1 MQEKLV
7 FECHLCPLK
16 FYGEKGKHYLEC
28 HLDFNHNGQFDQSI
42 SEDYGDLELNQNLVK
57 PIVPVPCLEF
67 DGVLQPILNS
77 DGKLLPPS
85 EFAESEFSQ
94 ITTSIREEERKYNK
108 NINFNISS
116 RIELES
122 IAITNILSNQD
133 HELSKI
139 HDSKSIVQ
147 EHQMSTSKGNSDTF
161 LKNELETS
169 TLSIEENILS
179 PSSLSHENEVSAQLL
194 NTNTFDCN
202 LSSSKYTEANNLSN
216 HIRVMH
222 TNVEKYPDT
231 CKFLKSN
238 ASNDF
243 ANSSEKATKMVPN
256 RETNEF
262 QEYML
267 PYGWKKVGYRRT
279 SNPHTWDFYIITP
292 DGKKL
297 RSSVKV
303 KEYLEKNP
311 NVLCD
316 LKVTNTNRPK
326 NLPAFSLQEYKH
338 RTTEIDVQEENRF
351 VESSLLERRP
361 KCAHICDKCSVSFK
375 SKQTLINHNKK
386 FHTSTQLQK
395 IPAVSQSHNRI
406 SSAMNVT
413 SNINPALYQEYAIEN
428 QGLHSQI
435 ILPKIPISS
444 ETFQSV
450 QAQEEL
456 YKCPK
461 CSSRFSSQELAYDH
475 YRMAHAVKYIFKCL
489 ICNAVFSCEKNLRIH
504 SQFSHNLDTFKLS
517 SRSVVKI
524 TSHELLEQSTSKVSQ
539 EKSKSLIN
547 KRKRTVPSDSYL
559 PASKSMKLESQ
570 HDESDLK
577 EHTES
582 IACTQNIKKEKVSE
596 EESKID
602 IKEEWKQSEE
612 FEDIFGY

>member
-7 FECHLCPLK
+7 FKCHFCPLK
-16 FYGEKGKHYLEC
+16 VYGEKGKHHLEC
-28 HLDFNHNGQFDQSI
+28 HLEFNHNGQLNQSI
-42 SEDYGDLELNQNLVK
+42 SEDYGDLELNENLVK

-94 ITTSIREEERKYNK
+94 ITTSICEEERKYNK
-108 NINFNISS
+108 NINLNTSS
-116 RIELES
+116 GIELEADANTNVMS
-122 IAITNILSNQD
+122 IQD

-139 HDSKSIVQ
+139 RDSKLIVQ
-147 EHQMSTSKGNSDTF
+147 EDHSGRF
-161 LKNELETS
+161 VKNELETS
-169 TLSIEENILS
+169 TLSIEENLLS
-179 PSSLSHENEVSAQLL
+179 LRSSGHENEVPAQLL
-194 NTNTFDCN
+194 NTNTFGCN
-202 LSSSKYTEANNLSN
+202 LFSYKQYTEKNYFNK
-216 HIRVMH
+216 
-222 TNVEKYPDT
+222 KYPDT
-231 CKFLKSN
+231 CKLVKSKV
-238 ASNDF
+238 SNDF
-243 ANSSEKATKMVPN
+243 GNSNEIATETVPN
-256 RETNEF
+256 RESSDF

-279 SNPHTWDFYIITP
+279 SNRWDFYIITP

-316 LKVTNTNRPK
+316 IKVTNTNRPK
-326 NLPAFSLQEYKH
+326 NLPAYNLQGYKH

-361 KCAHICDKCSVSFK
+361 KCAHICDKCSTSFK

-395 IPAVSQSHNRI
+395 IPVVSQSHNRI

-413 SNINPALYQEYAIEN
+413 SNINPELYQEYAIEN

-444 ETFQSV
+444 ENFQSA
-450 QAQEEL
+450 QAQKEL

-461 CSSRFSSQELAYDH
+461 CSSIFLSQGLANDH

-504 SQFSHNLDTFKLS
+504 SQFSHNLDTFELS

-524 TSHELLEQSTSKVSQ
+524 TSHQLLEQSTSKVSQ
-539 EKSKSLIN
+539 EKSKWLIN
-547 KRKRTVPSDSYL
+547 KRESDSYL
-559 PASKSMKLESQ
+559 PASKSMKLISK
-570 HDESDLK
+570 HDESDEINLN

-612 FEDIFGY
+612 FKDIFGY

>member
-7 FECHLCPLK
+7 FKCHFCPLK
-16 FYGEKGKHYLEC
+16 VYGEKGKHHLEY
-28 HLDFNHNGQFDQSI
+28 HLEFNHNGQLNQSI
-42 SEDYGDLELNQNLVK
+42 SEDYGDLELNENLVK

-94 ITTSIREEERKYNK
+94 ITTSICEEERKYNK
-108 NINFNISS
+108 NINLNTSS
-116 RIELES
+116 GIELEADANTNVMS
-122 IAITNILSNQD
+122 IQD

-139 HDSKSIVQ
+139 RDSKLIVQ
-147 EHQMSTSKGNSDTF
+147 EDHSGKF
-161 LKNELETS
+161 VKNELETS
-169 TLSIEENILS
+169 TLSIEENLLS
-179 PSSLSHENEVSAQLL
+179 LRSSGHENEVPAQLL
-194 NTNTFDCN
+194 NTNTFGCN
-202 LSSSKYTEANNLSN
+202 LFSYKQYTEKNYFNK
-216 HIRVMH
+216 
-222 TNVEKYPDT
+222 KYPDT
-231 CKFLKSN
+231 CKLVKSKV
-238 ASNDF
+238 SNDF
-243 ANSSEKATKMVPN
+243 GNSNEIATETVPN
-256 RETNEF
+256 RESSDF

-279 SNPHTWDFYIITP
+279 SNRWDFYIITP

-316 LKVTNTNRPK
+316 IQVTNTNRPK
-326 NLPAFSLQEYKH
+326 NLPAYNLQGYKH
-338 RTTEIDVQEENRF
+338 GTTAIDVHEENRF

-361 KCAHICDKCSVSFK
+361 KCAHICDKCSTSFK

-386 FHTSTQLQK
+386 FHTSTQLLK

-413 SNINPALYQEYAIEN
+413 SNINSALYQEYAIEN

-444 ETFQSV
+444 ENFQSA
-450 QAQEEL
+450 QAQKEL

-461 CSSRFSSQELAYDH
+461 CSSIFLSQGLANDH

-504 SQFSHNLDTFKLS
+504 SQFSHNLDTFELS

-547 KRKRTVPSDSYL
+547 KRESDSYL
-559 PASKSMKLESQ
+559 PASKSMKLISK
-570 HDESDLK
+570 HDESDEINLN

-582 IACTQNIKKEKVSE
+582 IACTQNMKKEKVSE

-612 FEDIFGY
+612 FEDIF

>member
-7 FECHLCPLK
+7 FKCHFCPLK
-16 FYGEKGKHYLEC
+16 VYGEKGKHHLEC
-28 HLDFNHNGQFDQSI
+28 HLEFNHNGQLNQSI
-42 SEDYGDLELNQNLVK
+42 SEDYGDLELNENLVK

-94 ITTSIREEERKYNK
+94 ITTSICEEERKYNK
-108 NINFNISS
+108 NINLNTSS
-116 RIELES
+116 GIELEADANTNVMS
-122 IAITNILSNQD
+122 IQD

-139 HDSKSIVQ
+139 RDSKLIVQ
-147 EHQMSTSKGNSDTF
+147 EDHSGKF
-161 LKNELETS
+161 VKNELETS
-169 TLSIEENILS
+169 TLSIEENLLS
-179 PSSLSHENEVSAQLL
+179 LRSSGHENEVPAQLL
-194 NTNTFDCN
+194 NTNTFGCN
-202 LSSSKYTEANNLSN
+202 LFSYKQYTEKNYFNK
-216 HIRVMH
+216 
-222 TNVEKYPDT
+222 KYPDT
-231 CKFLKSN
+231 CKLVKSKV
-238 ASNDF
+238 SNDF
-243 ANSSEKATKMVPN
+243 GNSNEIATETVPN
-256 RETNEF
+256 RESSDF

-279 SNPHTWDFYIITP
+279 SNRWDFYIITP

-316 LKVTNTNRPK
+316 IQVTNTNRPK
-326 NLPAFSLQEYKH
+326 NLPAYNLQGYKH

-361 KCAHICDKCSVSFK
+361 KCAHICDKCSISFK

-406 SSAMNVT
+406 SSVMNVT
-413 SNINPALYQEYAIEN
+413 SNINSALYQEYAIEN

-444 ETFQSV
+444 ETFQSA
-450 QAQEEL
+450 QAQKEL

-461 CSSRFSSQELAYDH
+461 CSSIFSSQELANDH

-547 KRKRTVPSDSYL
+547 KRESDSYL
-559 PASKSMKLESQ
+559 PASKSMKLESK
-570 HDESDLK
+570 HDESDEINLN

-612 FEDIFGY
+612 VEESFGY

>member
-1 MQEKLV
+1 
-7 FECHLCPLK
+7 
-16 FYGEKGKHYLEC
+16 LEADASTNV
-28 HLDFNHNGQFDQSI
+28 LSI
-42 SEDYGDLELNQNLVK
+42 
-57 PIVPVPCLEF
+57 
-67 DGVLQPILNS
+67 
-77 DGKLLPPS
+77 
-85 EFAESEFSQ
+85 
-94 ITTSIREEERKYNK
+94 
-108 NINFNISS
+108 
-116 RIELES
+116 
-122 IAITNILSNQD
+122 QD

-139 HDSKSIVQ
+139 HDSKLIVQ
-147 EHQMSTSKGNSDTF
+147 EDHSGKF
-161 LKNELETS
+161 VKNELETS
-169 TLSIEENILS
+169 TLSIEENLLS
-179 PSSLSHENEVSAQLL
+179 LRSLGHENEVPAQLL
-194 NTNTFDCN
+194 NTNTFGCN
-202 LSSSKYTEANNLSN
+202 LFSSQYTEKNYFNK
-216 HIRVMH
+216 
-222 TNVEKYPDT
+222 KYPNT
-231 CKFLKSN
+231 CKLVKSKV
-238 ASNDF
+238 SNDF
-243 ANSSEKATKMVPN
+243 GHSNEIATEMVPN
-256 RETNEF
+256 RESSDF

-292 DGKKL
+292 DGKRL

-316 LKVTNTNRPK
+316 IKVTNTNRPK
-326 NLPAFSLQEYKH
+326 NLPAYNLQGFKH
-338 RTTEIDVQEENRF
+338 RTVEIDVQEENRF
-351 VESSLLERRP
+351 VKSSLLERRP
-361 KCAHICDKCSVSFK
+361 KCAHICDKCSISFK

-386 FHTSTQLQK
+386 FHTSTQFQK
-395 IPAVSQSHNRI
+395 IPAVLQSHNRI

-413 SNINPALYQEYAIEN
+413 SNINSALYQEYAIEN

-444 ETFQSV
+444 ETFQSA
-450 QAQEEL
+450 QAQKEL

-461 CSSRFSSQELAYDH
+461 CSSRFSSQELASDH

-504 SQFSHNLDTFKLS
+504 SQFSHNLDTFELS

-524 TSHELLEQSTSKVSQ
+524 TSHEFLEQSTSKVSQ
-539 EKSKSLIN
+539 EISKSLIN
-547 KRKRTVPSDSYL
+547 KRKDTVPSDSYL

-570 HDESDLK
+570 HDESDKIDLK

-582 IACTQNIKKEKVSE
+582 MACTKNIKKEKVSE

>member
-7 FECHLCPLK
+7 FKCHFCPLK
-16 FYGEKGKHYLEC
+16 VYGEKGKHHLEC
-28 HLDFNHNGQFDQSI
+28 HLEFNHNGQLNQSI
-42 SEDYGDLELNQNLVK
+42 SEDYGDLELNENLVK

-94 ITTSIREEERKYNK
+94 ITTSICEEERKYNK
-108 NINFNISS
+108 NINLNTSS
-116 RIELES
+116 GIELEADANTNVMS
-122 IAITNILSNQD
+122 IQD

-139 HDSKSIVQ
+139 RDSKLIVQ
-147 EHQMSTSKGNSDTF
+147 EDHSGKF
-161 LKNELETS
+161 VKNELETS
-169 TLSIEENILS
+169 TLSIEENLLS
-179 PSSLSHENEVSAQLL
+179 LRSSGHENEVPAQLL
-194 NTNTFDCN
+194 NTNTFGCN
-202 LSSSKYTEANNLSN
+202 LFSYKQYTEKNYFNK
-216 HIRVMH
+216 
-222 TNVEKYPDT
+222 KYPDT
-231 CKFLKSN
+231 CKLVKSKV
-238 ASNDF
+238 SNDF
-243 ANSSEKATKMVPN
+243 GNSNEIATETVPN
-256 RETNEF
+256 RESSDF

-279 SNPHTWDFYIITP
+279 SNRWDFYIITP
-292 DGKKL
+292 NGKKL

-316 LKVTNTNRPK
+316 IKVTNTNRPK
-326 NLPAFSLQEYKH
+326 NLPAYNLQGYKH
-338 RTTEIDVQEENRF
+338 RTTEIDVQEENTF
-351 VESSLLERRP
+351 VKSSLLERRP
-361 KCAHICDKCSVSFK
+361 KCAHICDKCSISFK

-406 SSAMNVT
+406 SSVMNVT
-413 SNINPALYQEYAIEN
+413 SNINSALCQEYAIEN

-444 ETFQSV
+444 ENFQSA
-450 QAQEEL
+450 QAQKEL

-461 CSSRFSSQELAYDH
+461 CSSRFSSEELANDH
-475 YRMAHAVKYIFKCL
+475 CRMAHAVKYIFKCL

-504 SQFSHNLDTFKLS
+504 SQFSHNLDTFELS

-547 KRKRTVPSDSYL
+547 KRESDSYL
-559 PASKSMKLESQ
+559 PASKSMKLISK
-570 HDESDLK
+570 HDESDEINLN

-582 IACTQNIKKEKVSE
+582 IACTQNMKKEKVSE

-612 FEDIFGY
+612 FEDIF

>member
-7 FECHLCPLK
+7 FKCHFCPLK
-16 FYGEKGKHYLEC
+16 VYGEKGKHHLEC
-28 HLDFNHNGQFDQSI
+28 HLEFNHNGQLNQSI
-42 SEDYGDLELNQNLVK
+42 SEDYGDLELNENLVK

-94 ITTSIREEERKYNK
+94 ITTSICEEERKYNK
-108 NINFNISS
+108 NINLNTSS
-116 RIELES
+116 GIELEADANTNVMS
-122 IAITNILSNQD
+122 IQD

-139 HDSKSIVQ
+139 RDSKLIVQ
-147 EHQMSTSKGNSDTF
+147 EDHSGKF
-161 LKNELETS
+161 VKNELETS
-169 TLSIEENILS
+169 TLSIEENLLS
-179 PSSLSHENEVSAQLL
+179 LRSSGHENEVPAQLL
-194 NTNTFDCN
+194 NTNTFGCN
-202 LSSSKYTEANNLSN
+202 LFSYKQYTEKNYFNK
-216 HIRVMH
+216 
-222 TNVEKYPDT
+222 KYPDT
-231 CKFLKSN
+231 CKLVKSKV
-238 ASNDF
+238 SNDF
-243 ANSSEKATKMVPN
+243 GNSNEMATETVPN
-256 RETNEF
+256 RESSDF

-279 SNPHTWDFYIITP
+279 SNRWDFYIITP
-292 DGKKL
+292 NGKKL

-311 NVLCD
+311 DVLCD
-316 LKVTNTNRPK
+316 IKVTNTNRPK
-326 NLPAFSLQEYKH
+326 NLPAYNLQGYKH

-361 KCAHICDKCSVSFK
+361 KCAHICDKCSISFK

-413 SNINPALYQEYAIEN
+413 SNINPELYQEYAIEN

-444 ETFQSV
+444 ENFQSA
-450 QAQEEL
+450 QAQKEL

-461 CSSRFSSQELAYDH
+461 CSSIFLSQGLANDH

-547 KRKRTVPSDSYL
+547 KRESDSYL
-559 PASKSMKLESQ
+559 PASKSMKLISK
-570 HDESDLK
+570 HDESDEINLN

-582 IACTQNIKKEKVSE
+582 IACTQNMKKEKVSE

-612 FEDIFGY
+612 FEDIF

>member
-7 FECHLCPLK
+7 FKCHFCPLK
-16 FYGEKGKHYLEC
+16 VYGEKGKHHLEC
-28 HLDFNHNGQFDQSI
+28 HLEFNHNGQLNQSI
-42 SEDYGDLELNQNLVK
+42 SEDYGDLELNENLVK

-94 ITTSIREEERKYNK
+94 ITTSICEEERKYNK
-108 NINFNISS
+108 NINLNTSS
-116 RIELES
+116 GIELEADANTNVMS
-122 IAITNILSNQD
+122 IQD

-139 HDSKSIVQ
+139 RDSKLIVQ
-147 EHQMSTSKGNSDTF
+147 EDHSGKF
-161 LKNELETS
+161 VKNELETS
-169 TLSIEENILS
+169 TLSIEENLLS
-179 PSSLSHENEVSAQLL
+179 LRSSGHENEVPAQLL
-194 NTNTFDCN
+194 NTNTFGCN
-202 LSSSKYTEANNLSN
+202 LFSYKQYTEKNYFNK
-216 HIRVMH
+216 
-222 TNVEKYPDT
+222 KYPDT
-231 CKFLKSN
+231 CKLVKSKV
-238 ASNDF
+238 SNDF
-243 ANSSEKATKMVPN
+243 GNSNEMATETVPN
-256 RETNEF
+256 RESSDF

-279 SNPHTWDFYIITP
+279 SNRWDFYIITP

-316 LKVTNTNRPK
+316 IQVTNTNRPK
-326 NLPAFSLQEYKH
+326 NLPAYNLQGYKH
-338 RTTEIDVQEENRF
+338 GTTAIDVQEENRF

-361 KCAHICDKCSVSFK
+361 KCAHICDKCSTSFK

-386 FHTSTQLQK
+386 FHTYTQLQK

-413 SNINPALYQEYAIEN
+413 SNINSALYQEYAIEN

-435 ILPKIPISS
+435 ILPKIPISL
-444 ETFQSV
+444 ETFQSA
-450 QAQEEL
+450 QAQKEL

-461 CSSRFSSQELAYDH
+461 CSSRFSSQELASDH
-475 YRMAHAVKYIFKCL
+475 YRMAHAVKHIFKCL

-504 SQFSHNLDTFKLS
+504 SQFSHNLDTFELS

-547 KRKRTVPSDSYL
+547 KRESDSYL

-570 HDESDLK
+570 YDESNEINLN

-582 IACTQNIKKEKVSE
+582 IACTQNMKKEKVSE

-602 IKEEWKQSEE
+602 IKEEWKQSKE
-612 FEDIFGY
+612 F

>member
-7 FECHLCPLK
+7 FKCHFCPLK
-16 FYGEKGKHYLEC
+16 VYGEKGKHHLEC
-28 HLDFNHNGQFDQSI
+28 HLEFNHNGQLNQSI
-42 SEDYGDLELNQNLVK
+42 SEDYGDLELNENLVK

-94 ITTSIREEERKYNK
+94 ITTSICEEERKYNK
-108 NINFNISS
+108 NINLNTSS
-116 RIELES
+116 GIELEADANTNVMS
-122 IAITNILSNQD
+122 IQD

-139 HDSKSIVQ
+139 RDSKLIVQ
-147 EHQMSTSKGNSDTF
+147 EDHSGKF
-161 LKNELETS
+161 VKNELETS
-169 TLSIEENILS
+169 TLSIEENLLS
-179 PSSLSHENEVSAQLL
+179 LRSSGHENEVPAQLL
-194 NTNTFDCN
+194 NTNTFGCN
-202 LSSSKYTEANNLSN
+202 LFSYKQYTEKNYFNK
-216 HIRVMH
+216 
-222 TNVEKYPDT
+222 KYPDT
-231 CKFLKSN
+231 CKLVKSKV
-238 ASNDF
+238 SNDF
-243 ANSSEKATKMVPN
+243 GNSNEIATETVPN
-256 RETNEF
+256 RESSDF

-279 SNPHTWDFYIITP
+279 SNRWDFYIITP

-316 LKVTNTNRPK
+316 IKVTNTNRPK
-326 NLPAFSLQEYKH
+326 NLPAYNLQGYKH

-361 KCAHICDKCSVSFK
+361 KCAHICDKCSISFK

-413 SNINPALYQEYAIEN
+413 SNINSALYQEYAIEN

-435 ILPKIPISS
+435 ILPKIPISL
-444 ETFQSV
+444 ETFQSA
-450 QAQEEL
+450 QAQKEL

-461 CSSRFSSQELAYDH
+461 CSSIFSSQELANDH

-504 SQFSHNLDTFKLS
+504 SQFSHNLDTFELS

-524 TSHELLEQSTSKVSQ
+524 TSQELLEQSTSKVSQ

-547 KRKRTVPSDSYL
+547 KRESDSYL
-559 PASKSMKLESQ
+559 PASKSMKLESK
-570 HDESDLK
+570 HDESDEINLN

-612 FEDIFGY
+612 FENIFGY